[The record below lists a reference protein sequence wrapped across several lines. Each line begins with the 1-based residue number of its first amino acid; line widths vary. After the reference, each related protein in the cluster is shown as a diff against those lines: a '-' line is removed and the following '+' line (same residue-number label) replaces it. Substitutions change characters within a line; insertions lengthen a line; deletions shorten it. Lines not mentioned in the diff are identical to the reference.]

1 MKGISPVLAAI
12 LLIAFLLSIAVLAAQ
27 FFTGFLKEEAK
38 EVKEF
43 GLSSGPC
50 FYTNLELYQVYYAEP
65 NLSLTVMNRGRNDLT
80 GLTGWA
86 FLADGSTVSHF
97 FNETLAQGSVKTF
110 VIPGVTKPF
119 EKIRF
124 WGNACPEY
132 KIKKEYKWEEV
143 NISGQ
148 GEAVIANDGDV
159 IFSPTIIISA

>member
-1 MKGISPVLAAI
+1 MKGISPSPRRYI
-12 LLIAFLLSIAVLAAQ
+12 NRLSSKHCCSSSTI
-27 FFTGFLKEEAK
+27 FSGFLKEEPK

-50 FYTNLELYQVYYAEP
+50 FYTNLELYQVYHAEP

-86 FLADGSTVSHF
+86 FLADGS
-97 FNETLAQGSVKTF
+97 
-110 VIPGVTKPF
+110 
-119 EKIRF
+119 KIRF

-159 IFSPTIIISA
+159 ILAPTIIIGA